1 MLLDPYMSPGVDDPR
16 DTAGREEWQDR
27 QEQVEEEIAFLVP
40 LIACQVSVTRSQIE
54 QVLRARDLVLL
65 RAETEL

>member
-1 MLLDPYMSPGVDDPR
+1 MLLDPYMAPSVSDPR
-16 DTAGREEWQDR
+16 DTHDHDDWMRR

-40 LIACQVSVTRSQIE
+40 RIASQVSVTRSQIE

-65 RAETEL
+65 QAETEL